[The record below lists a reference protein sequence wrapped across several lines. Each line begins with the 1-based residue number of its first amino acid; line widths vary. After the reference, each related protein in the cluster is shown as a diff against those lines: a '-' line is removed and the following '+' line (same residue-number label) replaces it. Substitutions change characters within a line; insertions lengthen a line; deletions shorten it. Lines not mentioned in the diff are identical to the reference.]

1 MFAFLDIKYLISHIY
16 RIDVDGTENI
26 AFPDG
31 TKVIVDPNGGNID
44 DRPHVC
50 FNFCYV
56 YLKTNIG
63 SRSYSSIT
71 LWTKRNSYSN
81 LQSML
86 NYRLLVI
93 NRYICMYR
101 FQWHDF
107 HFLETRISRWNCQNS
122 SWRRKT
128 GNEILFWTSSN

>member
-1 MFAFLDIKYLISHIY
+1 MIKRKRKKILFAFLDIKYLISHIY

-31 TKVIVDPNGGNID
+31 TKVIVDPNGGNINHL
-44 DRPHVC
+44 PHVR
-50 FNFCYV
+50 FNFYNF
-56 YLKTNIG
+56 YLKTNVR
-63 SRSYSSIT
+63 SRSYPSIT

-93 NRYICMYR
+93 NRYLI
-101 FQWHDF
+101 Q
-107 HFLETRISRWNCQNS
+107 
-122 SWRRKT
+122 
-128 GNEILFWTSSN
+128 